1 MTMRNLLL
9 MAACLA
15 FLSPAARAEDA
26 SSAFEKAVMPV
37 LEARCVGC
45 HGGDTPE
52 AKLDLSGPRP
62 LDRLAREG
70 ATWFQVME
78 RIEAG
83 SMPPEDAEPL
93 DDAQKRAIVAWA
105 RGPLTNHL
113 ASLQKRDGR
122 AQARRLTRDEY
133 SFTILDLFGFTPGA
147 RQYLPDD
154 GRVDGYDKVADA
166 VPFSA
171 ASAEGYLRLAES
183 ILAEALKPV
192 PPAPKDDSPL
202 VAKAFQSEQ
211 SKGHI
216 LELPDGWMVSF
227 NTDIYS
233 GPLRGFHPRLPGV
246 HRLKMHVYGY
256 QTDKPLPFAVF
267 AGPGGYPQV
276 LEIVKVL
283 EAPPG
288 KPSVVEADVYFHTK
302 GNGDLGAGGDTF
314 RLVPLGLGVPVPK
327 NHQAS
332 ECKGPGLAVLKVEIE
347 EPEWPTAQ
355 FRRLLADFSPATLAA
370 MGKPASWFKKNDS
383 RGPFI
388 TEMEAT
394 IRRIGPL
401 FFRRDLGEG
410 EIKALVQLA
419 LDRHDTVEPT
429 VNPVKA
435 AFVEAMTSL
444 MTSPDF
450 LCRIEKPGPLDD
462 FAIAS
467 RLSSF
472 LWNSCPDE
480 PLLMAARSGRLS
492 TPKGLREQADRMLAD
507 ARSSRFVTGFT
518 DQWLGL
524 WGIDS
529 TTPDKDVYPGYE
541 ELLRHSSIEETRGTF
556 ARMLATDAS
565 ARDFVAPRWALLN
578 ERLADQYGVPGVR
591 GVALREVPLPAD
603 SPYGGVLT
611 HSATMKVTANGTVTS
626 PVKRGVWV
634 AERLLGVEIPSPPA
648 NIEPISPDTRGA
660 TTLREQLALHS
671 QQATCAAC
679 HAKFDGYGFALE
691 SFDVTGRYRE
701 KYRVLDHEVAKLPPE
716 ERRGRQRWK
725 EGLPVDAAGVTP
737 DGKTFGGVR
746 DLRTLLAAD
755 PAQLARGVARHLL
768 TYATGAPA
776 TPVDDPAIEAIVAST
791 AASNY
796 GLRSIVHAVI
806 QSDAF
811 RSK

>member
-1 MTMRNLLL
+1 MRRFLWV
-9 MAACLA
+9 AAAALA
-15 FLSPAARAEDA
+15 LAAPARAEDA
-26 SSAFEKAVMPV
+26 AAEFAKTVMPV
-37 LEARCVGC
+37 LAARCVGC
-45 HGGDTPE
+45 HGGETPE
-52 AKLDLSGPRP
+52 AKLDLSGQRP
-62 LDRLAREG
+62 LDQLAREG
-70 ATWFQVME
+70 EKWFQVME
-78 RIEAG
+78 RIESG

-93 DDAQKRAIVAWA
+93 DAAEKQAVIAWA
-105 RGPLTNHL
+105 RGPFTNHL
-113 ASLQKRDGR
+113 AAVQKREGR
-122 AQARRLTRDEY
+122 AQVRRLTRDEY

-154 GRVDGYDKVADA
+154 GRVDGYDKIADA

-171 ASAEGYLRLAES
+171 ASAEGYLRLADS
-183 ILAEALKPV
+183 ILAEALKP
-192 PPAPKDDSPL
+192 APKEGPPL
-202 VAKAFQSEQ
+202 VAKAFHSEQ
-211 SKGHI
+211 SAGHI

-227 NTDIYS
+227 NTDLYS
-233 GPLRGFHPRLPGV
+233 GPLRGFQPRLPGV

-256 QTDKPLPFAVF
+256 QTDKPLPFAVY
-267 AGPGGYPQV
+267 AGPGGFPQV

-288 KPSVVEADVYFHTK
+288 GPAVVEADVYLHTK

-347 EPEWPTAQ
+347 EPEWPTPQ
-355 FRRLLADFSPATLAA
+355 VRRLLADFSPDTLAA
-370 MGKPASWFKKNDS
+370 MGKPASWFKKNDV
-383 RGPFI
+383 RGPFL

-401 FFRRDLGEG
+401 FFRRNLGEG
-410 EIKALVQLA
+410 EIKALEQLA
-419 LDRHDTVEPT
+419 LDRYDTVEPT
-429 VNPVKA
+429 INPVKA
-435 AFVEAMTSL
+435 AFVEVMTSL

-450 LCRIEKPGPLDD
+450 LCRIENPGPLDD

-480 PLLMAARSGRLS
+480 PLLAAARSGRLRS
-492 TPKGLREQADRMLAD
+492 AEGLREQTDRMLAD
-507 ARSSRFVTGFT
+507 PRSSRFVKGFT

-541 ELLRHSSIEETRGTF
+541 DLLRHSSLEETRGTF
-556 ARMLATDAS
+556 ARMLAKDTS
-565 ARDFVAPRWALLN
+565 VRDFVAPGWALLN
-578 ERLADQYGVPGVR
+578 ARLADHYGIPGVD
-591 GVALREVPLPAD
+591 GVTLREVPLPSD
-603 SPYGGVLT
+603 SPYGGLLT

-671 QQATCAAC
+671 QQASCAAC

-737 DGKTFGGVR
+737 DGKKFGGVR

-755 PAQLARGVARHLL
+755 PSQLARGVTRHLL

-776 TPVDDPAIEAIVAST
+776 TPVDDPAIEAIAAST

>member
-1 MTMRNLLL
+1 MRHLLL
-9 MAACLA
+9 MAACGAVLG
-15 FLSPAARAEDA
+15 PAARAEDA
-26 SSAFEKAVMPV
+26 SSAFEKGVMPV
-37 LEARCVGC
+37 LAARCVGC

-93 DDAQKRAIVAWA
+93 DEAQKRAVVAWA

-113 ASLQKRDGR
+113 ASLQKREGR
-122 AQARRLTRDEY
+122 AQARRLTREEY

-171 ASAEGYLRLAES
+171 ASAEGYVSLAES
-183 ILAEALKPV
+183 ILADALKP
-192 PPAPKDDSPL
+192 APKEGPPP
-202 VAKAFQSEQ
+202 VAKAFHSEQ
-211 SKGHI
+211 SKGHL

-227 NTDIYS
+227 NTDVYS
-233 GPLRGFHPRLPGV
+233 GPLRGFQPRLPGV
-246 HRLKMHVYGY
+246 HRLRMHVYGY
-256 QTDKPLPFAVF
+256 QTDKPLPFAVY
-267 AGPGGYPQV
+267 AGPGGFPQV

-288 KPSVVEADVYFHTK
+288 EPSVVEADVYFHTK
-302 GNGDLGAGGDTF
+302 GNGDLGTGGDTF

-327 NHQAS
+327 NHDAS
-332 ECKGPGLAVLKVEIE
+332 KCKGPGLAVLKVEID
-347 EPEWPTAQ
+347 EPEWPTSR
-355 FRRLLADFSPATLAA
+355 FRRLLADFSPDTLAA
-370 MGKPASWFKKNDS
+370 MAKPANWFKKNDT
-383 RGPFI
+383 RGPFMA
-388 TEMEAT
+388 EMEAT

-401 FFRRDLGEG
+401 FFRRDLAAGEV
-410 EIKALVQLA
+410 KALVQLA
-419 LDRHDTVEPT
+419 ADRYDTVEPK

-435 AFVEAMTSL
+435 AFVEVMTAL

-450 LCRIEKPGPLDD
+450 LCRIEQPGTLDD
-462 FAIAS
+462 FAVAS
-467 RLSSF
+467 RLSYF
-472 LWNSCPDE
+472 LWSSCPDE
-480 PLLMAARSGRLS
+480 PLLAAARSGRLR
-492 TPKGLREQADRMLAD
+492 TPEGLREQAERMLAD
-507 ARSSRFVTGFT
+507 PRSSRFVRGFT

-541 ELLRHSSIEETRGTF
+541 ELLRHSSLEETRGTF
-556 ARMLATDAS
+556 ARMLAKDTS
-565 ARDFVAPRWALLN
+565 VRDFVAPNWALLN
-578 ERLADQYGVPGVR
+578 ARLADHYGIPGVE
-591 GVALREVPLPAD
+591 GVTLRDVPLPSD
-603 SPYGGVLT
+603 SPYGGLLT

-671 QQATCAAC
+671 QQASCAAC

-701 KYRVLDHEVAKLPPE
+701 KYRVLDHEVAKLPPQ
-716 ERRGRQRWK
+716 ERKGRQLWK

-737 DGKTFGGVR
+737 DGKKCGGVR

-768 TYATGAPA
+768 TYATGAAA
-776 TPVDDPAIEAIVAST
+776 TPVDDPAIEAI
-791 AASNY
+791 AASAAASKY
-796 GLRSIVHAVI
+796 GLRSIVHAVV

>member
-1 MTMRNLLL
+1 MRRFLWV
-9 MAACLA
+9 AAAALA
-15 FLSPAARAEDA
+15 LAAPARAEDA
-26 SSAFEKAVMPV
+26 AAEFAKTVMPV
-37 LEARCVGC
+37 LAARCVGC
-45 HGGDTPE
+45 HGGETPE
-52 AKLDLSGPRP
+52 AKLDLSGQRP
-62 LDRLAREG
+62 LDQLAREG
-70 ATWFQVME
+70 EKWFQVME
-78 RIEAG
+78 RIESG

-93 DDAQKRAIVAWA
+93 DAAEKQAVIAWA
-105 RGPLTNHL
+105 RGPFTNHL
-113 ASLQKRDGR
+113 AAVQKREGR
-122 AQARRLTRDEY
+122 AQVRRLTRDEY

-154 GRVDGYDKVADA
+154 GRVDGYDKIADA

-171 ASAEGYLRLAES
+171 ASAEGYLRLADS
-183 ILAEALKPV
+183 ILAEALKP
-192 PPAPKDDSPL
+192 APKEGPPL
-202 VAKAFQSEQ
+202 VAKAFHSEQ
-211 SKGHI
+211 SAGHI

-227 NTDIYS
+227 NTDLYS
-233 GPLRGFHPRLPGV
+233 GPLRGFQPRLPGV

-256 QTDKPLPFAVF
+256 QTDKPLPFAVY
-267 AGPGGYPQV
+267 AGPGGFPQV

-288 KPSVVEADVYFHTK
+288 GPAVVEADVYLHTK

-347 EPEWPTAQ
+347 EPEWPTPQ
-355 FRRLLADFSPATLAA
+355 VRRLLADFSPDTLAA
-370 MGKPASWFKKNDS
+370 MGKPASWFKKNDV
-383 RGPFI
+383 RGPFL

-401 FFRRDLGEG
+401 FFRRNLGEG
-410 EIKALVQLA
+410 EIKALEQLA
-419 LDRHDTVEPT
+419 LDRYDTVEPT
-429 VNPVKA
+429 INPVKA
-435 AFVEAMTSL
+435 AFVEVMTSL

-450 LCRIEKPGPLDD
+450 LCRIENPGPLDD

-480 PLLMAARSGRLS
+480 PLLAAARSGRLRS
-492 TPKGLREQADRMLAD
+492 AEGLREQTDRMLAD
-507 ARSSRFVTGFT
+507 PRSSRFVKGFT

-541 ELLRHSSIEETRGTF
+541 DLLRHSSLEETRGTF
-556 ARMLATDAS
+556 ARMLAKDRS
-565 ARDFVAPRWALLN
+565 VRDFVAPGWALLN
-578 ERLADQYGVPGVR
+578 ARLADHYGIPGVD
-591 GVALREVPLPAD
+591 GVTLREVPLPSD
-603 SPYGGVLT
+603 SPYGGLLT

-671 QQATCAAC
+671 QQASCAAC

-737 DGKTFGGVR
+737 DGKKFGGVR

-755 PAQLARGVARHLL
+755 PSQLARGVTRHLL

-776 TPVDDPAIEAIVAST
+776 TPVDDPAIEAIAAST

>member
-1 MTMRNLLL
+1 MRRFLWV
-9 MAACLA
+9 AAAALA
-15 FLSPAARAEDA
+15 LAAPARAEDA
-26 SSAFEKAVMPV
+26 AAEFAKTVMPV
-37 LEARCVGC
+37 LAARCVGC
-45 HGGDTPE
+45 HGGETPE
-52 AKLDLSGPRP
+52 AKLDLSGQRP
-62 LDRLAREG
+62 LDQLAREG
-70 ATWFQVME
+70 EKWFQVME
-78 RIEAG
+78 RIESG

-93 DDAQKRAIVAWA
+93 DAAEKQAVIAWA
-105 RGPLTNHL
+105 RGPFTNHL
-113 ASLQKRDGR
+113 AAVQKREGR
-122 AQARRLTRDEY
+122 AQVRRLTRDEY

-154 GRVDGYDKVADA
+154 GRVDGYDKIADA

-171 ASAEGYLRLAES
+171 ASAEGYLRLADS
-183 ILAEALKPV
+183 ILAEALKP
-192 PPAPKDDSPL
+192 APKEGPPL
-202 VAKAFQSEQ
+202 VAKAFHSEQ
-211 SKGHI
+211 SAGHI

-227 NTDIYS
+227 NTDLYS
-233 GPLRGFHPRLPGV
+233 GPLRGFQPRLPGV

-256 QTDKPLPFAVF
+256 QTDKPLPFAVY
-267 AGPGGYPQV
+267 AGPGGFPQV

-288 KPSVVEADVYFHTK
+288 GPAVVEADVYLHTK

-347 EPEWPTAQ
+347 EPEWPTPQ
-355 FRRLLADFSPATLAA
+355 VRRLLADFSPDTLAA
-370 MGKPASWFKKNDS
+370 MGKPASWFKKNDV
-383 RGPFI
+383 RGPFL

-401 FFRRDLGEG
+401 FFRRNLGEG
-410 EIKALVQLA
+410 EIKALEQLA
-419 LDRHDTVEPT
+419 LDRYDTVEPT
-429 VNPVKA
+429 INPVKA
-435 AFVEAMTSL
+435 AFVEVMTSL

-450 LCRIEKPGPLDD
+450 LCRIENPGPLDD

-480 PLLMAARSGRLS
+480 PLLAAARSGRLRS
-492 TPKGLREQADRMLAD
+492 AEGLREQTDRMLAD
-507 ARSSRFVTGFT
+507 PRSSRFVTGFT

-541 ELLRHSSIEETRGTF
+541 DLLRHSSLEETRGTF
-556 ARMLATDAS
+556 ARMLAKDRS
-565 ARDFVAPRWALLN
+565 VRDFVAPGWALLN
-578 ERLADQYGVPGVR
+578 ARLADHYGIPGVD
-591 GVALREVPLPAD
+591 GVTLREVPLPSD
-603 SPYGGVLT
+603 SPYGGLLT

-671 QQATCAAC
+671 QQASCAAC

-737 DGKTFGGVR
+737 DGKKFGGVR

-755 PAQLARGVARHLL
+755 PSQLARGVTRHLL

-776 TPVDDPAIEAIVAST
+776 TPVDDPAIEAIAAST